1 MRNDTPE
8 TRLEDVPDLPAR
20 PFTPARRHFNS
31 ITTIQI
37 IQLRFI
43 IITSVPPTGGIAHV
57 SLIEENNTLHTRLVR
72 PSLFE
77 PRVQN
82 LTGATPTAEIYSLQT
97 SR

>member
-20 PFTPARRHFNS
+20 PFTSARRYYNS

-43 IITSVPPTGGIAHV
+43 IITSVPPTGGFTRV
-57 SLIEENNTLHTRLVR
+57 SLIEENNTLHARLVC

-77 PRVQN
+77 ARVQN
-82 LTGATPTAEIYSLQT
+82 
-97 SR
+97 